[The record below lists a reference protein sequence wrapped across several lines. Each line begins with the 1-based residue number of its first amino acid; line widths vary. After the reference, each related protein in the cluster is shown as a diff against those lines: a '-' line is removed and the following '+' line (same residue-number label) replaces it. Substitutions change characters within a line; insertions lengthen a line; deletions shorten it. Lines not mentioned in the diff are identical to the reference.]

1 MAYVQIN
8 PKKRGETKK
17 YTPTPA
23 PEINKCKMRF

>member
-8 PKKRGETKK
+8 PKKRGERKK